1 MSVSEVPRKQ
11 FDELDVYWT
20 FFDPPEREKPASR
33 SLANDIAEIYLDL
46 KDTLNWQW
54 KFDFREHRSRHAAE
68 ALKVLLLQLECA

>member
-20 FFDPPEREKPASR
+20 FFDPPEREEPASR

-46 KDTLNWQW
+46 KDTLNWQQP
-54 KFDFREHRSRHAAE
+54 D
-68 ALKVLLLQLECA
+68 